1 VQASPAEKKPISLKK
16 GAGFSFSRKKERG
29 FAMGAPNMF
38 ELARTIPALEII
50 RYYGGIELKRRGRV
64 HVGCCPFHEDR
75 NPSFTVFP
83 DNYWKC
89 FGCGEG
95 GSAID
100 FVALLFKITPFEAAK
115 RICEDFGLL
124 SGICSQ
130 DELRRVRERLKELKK
145 RKKLRQE
152 AAKAHETLALL
163 YRTTSRALQRYSWKG
178 YNGLALLVHKLPLW
192 EYLLDALTSRDEE
205 TVKAALMH
213 EEVKRWVS

>member
-1 VQASPAEKKPISLKK
+1 
-16 GAGFSFSRKKERG
+16 
-29 FAMGAPNMF
+29 MF
-38 ELARTIPALEII
+38 ELARTIPILEII

-100 FVALLFKITPFEAAK
+100 FVALLFKVTPFEAAK

-124 SGICSQ
+124 AGACSW
-130 DELRRVRERLKELKK
+130 DNLKRIRKRLEELKK
-145 RKKLRQE
+145 RKKLRQK

-163 YRTTSRALQRYSWKG
+163 YRTTSQTLQVYGWKG
-178 YNGLALLVHKLPLW
+178 HNELASLVHKLPLW
-192 EYLLDALTSRDEE
+192 EYLLDALSSRDEKVVE
-205 TVKAALMH
+205 EALKH
-213 EEVKRWVS
+213 EEVRRWAS